1 MSGVWFAAERSLMP
15 SSDRDPLTDDL
26 AGLPQRSPSRELDAH
41 VRGRAVATFERSA
54 GTKGRGGMDVRQV
67 FARIGVPVLLAG
79 SAVTYLTWAVQ
90 VATALYR

>member
-26 AGLPQRSPSRELDAH
+26 AGLPRHSPSRELDAH
-41 VRGRAVATFERSA
+41 VRERAVATFERSA
-54 GTKGRGGMDVRQV
+54 GTTGRGRTDVRQLL
-67 FARIGVPVLLAG
+67 ARIGVPVILAG
-79 SAVTYLTWAVQ
+79 SAVTYLTWAVE